1 MELAVFLPTICLAVF
16 FALSILLYSVK
27 KVYGPGILSFRRK
40 AQVAAD
46 GEERSS
52 PGGELHP
59 SRGHTIQ
66 PLLVPGLGE
75 TAVCLPGCCAPYIAR
90 CTYFLEFA
98 GDVESQGND
107 VPAPTP
113 HLEAHLSLG
122 FSVASYSWSGLTLT
136 VRDKM
141 TGKLKQL
148 LRSCAGTALVGD
160 LIALMG
166 PSGKSGRPFETLQPP
181 IA

>member
-1 MELAVFLPTICLAVF
+1 MEVAVFLPTICLAVL
-16 FALSILLYSVK
+16 FALSILVYSVK
-27 KVYGPGILSFRRK
+27 KVYGPGVLSFRRK
-40 AQVAAD
+40 AQIAAD

-59 SRGHTIQ
+59 SRGRPIW
-66 PLLVPGLGE
+66 PLTVPGLGQ
-75 TAVCLPGCCAPYIAR
+75 AAACLPGSCAPYIAR
-90 CTYFLEFA
+90 CRPSLGSV
-98 GDVESQGND
+98 GDTESQGND

-113 HLEAHLSLG
+113 QLEAHLSLG

-166 PSGKSGRPFETLQPP
+166 PSGNS
-181 IA
+181 